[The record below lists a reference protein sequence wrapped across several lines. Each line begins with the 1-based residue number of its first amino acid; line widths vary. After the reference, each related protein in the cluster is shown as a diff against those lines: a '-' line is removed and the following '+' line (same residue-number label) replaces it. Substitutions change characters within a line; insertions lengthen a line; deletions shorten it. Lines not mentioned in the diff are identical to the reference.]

1 LNCESLLSIPGREE
15 PQAKLWS
22 LSLRSRMVSAVHG
35 RVERMRVHGSIPATS
50 ICSSSLQN
58 VGAVRRGSTSAFS
71 PRDFLPSSCSWLS
84 SQPLLPHRSCKLCR
98 LHLGPNCLLNELH
111 SDVSV
116 STPASI
122 RTFCLRNAHTAKGSA
137 SFRQGRVWRRP
148 KRPRTGSGGRT
159 RSQRTPSMM
168 TLRPLARNAKRLGV
182 RLRSLG
188 AATKGAEWIE
198 EFTMSLSGLTP
209 QMNGEATERYQR

>member
-1 LNCESLLSIPGREE
+1 MEIDLRLRGPSITEASDTG
-15 PQAKLWS
+15 
-22 LSLRSRMVSAVHG
+22 SRFWPKCVDARVDAASAVYIS
-35 RVERMRVHGSIPATS
+35 GSEMS
-50 ICSSSLQN
+50 ICS
-58 VGAVRRGSTSAFS
+58 
-71 PRDFLPSSCSWLS
+71 
-84 SQPLLPHRSCKLCR
+84 
-98 LHLGPNCLLNELH
+98 
-111 SDVSV
+111 
-116 STPASI
+116 ASI